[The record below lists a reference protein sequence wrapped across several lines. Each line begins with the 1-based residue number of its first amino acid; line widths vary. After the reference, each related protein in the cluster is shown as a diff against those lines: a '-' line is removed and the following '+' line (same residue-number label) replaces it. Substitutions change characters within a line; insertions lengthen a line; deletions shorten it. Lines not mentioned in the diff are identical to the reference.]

1 MAATVVEFET
11 LSLKINY
18 FFSALAF
25 EFGCHG
31 KLEQDNSTTQLP
43 MLLVGRDSLLPW
55 REAESDSKKFAC
67 SLVCLSKNS
76 LGLFIN

>member
-1 MAATVVEFET
+1 MAATIVDFET

-18 FFSALAF
+18 FFSASAF

-43 MLLVGRDSLLPW
+43 MLLAGRDSLLPW
-55 REAESDSKKFAC
+55 TEQNLILRNLPVLLFAF
-67 SLVCLSKNS
+67 LKTVWGYL
-76 LGLFIN
+76 